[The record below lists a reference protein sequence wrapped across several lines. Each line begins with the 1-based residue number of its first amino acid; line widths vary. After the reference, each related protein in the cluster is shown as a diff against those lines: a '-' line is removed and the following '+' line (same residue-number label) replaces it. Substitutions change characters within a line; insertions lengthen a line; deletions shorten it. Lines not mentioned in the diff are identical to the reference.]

1 MLMRLLCS
9 VLIVALSA
17 CAALASDMRGLSVA
31 VALDAVHGSEQ
42 FELPLN
48 DEEMPTQAAQFCV
61 THANKFDV
69 VFGGERRRCEL
80 AVLKLAYVALQRS
93 KVRFAFNVTLDGTTH
108 VVEVYKNDTA
118 ASAAEHFLRSLGVF
132 TTENAAVLQGEIE
145 RLARTD
151 DGTGSLV
158 VDDAAAGEEEAPSA
172 AAEHVAANAAA
183 AGGSAPVQAEAEE
196 HTHEPA
202 QVQEQAQREEQAEA
216 HELDLEPQPEPTES
230 TTEAMER
237 AVESGGAGAAP
248 IAAELS
254 AEQLARD
261 LLSQLDPTVIAAL
274 TVELGATCGPLSAVP
289 IWALLAVVFVQT
301 SVVGALMYGM
311 DADASSSARRTPPAA
326 SASAAAAAAAAAT
339 DVGAPLAV
347 AVGTAPHPRSKVSP
361 RAGMSSGVCAK
372 NAAAAAAVDQRA
384 AHPRSRMSTKH

>member
-1 MLMRLLCS
+1 MRLLCS
-9 VLIVALSA
+9 LLIVALSA
-17 CAALASDMRGLSVA
+17 RAALASDMRGLSVA

-48 DEEMPTQAAQFCV
+48 DEEMPIQAAQFCV

-93 KVRFAFNVTLDGTTH
+93 KLRFAFNVTLDGTTH

-183 AGGSAPVQAEAEE
+183 AGGSSSSSSSI
-196 HTHEPA
+196 
-202 QVQEQAQREEQAEA
+202 EQRSRSRSSPCNT
-216 HELDLEPQPEPTES
+216 DS
-230 TTEAMER
+230 TDTQYTDTAT
-237 AVESGGAGAAP
+237 P
-248 IAAELS
+248 LPH
-254 AEQLARD
+254 QLALMKQRLAPSSLQRKKALKSWMEAAD
-261 LLSQLDPTVIAAL
+261 CLFSTVDVDAHWRAFVYHHPKGTFTLFWFLLV
-274 TVELGATCGPLSAVP
+274 
-289 IWALLAVVFVQT
+289 
-301 SVVGALMYGM
+301 
-311 DADASSSARRTPPAA
+311 
-326 SASAAAAAAAAAT
+326 
-339 DVGAPLAV
+339 
-347 AVGTAPHPRSKVSP
+347 
-361 RAGMSSGVCAK
+361 
-372 NAAAAAAVDQRA
+372 
-384 AHPRSRMSTKH
+384 